1 MRKLYLIRH
10 GQCRDGVHRCIG
22 GADLPL
28 DEVGLCQ
35 AERLR
40 QWARSKPL
48 TAVYTSPLS
57 RCRETARILSDGRL
71 PVHTADG
78 LREMDGGVW
87 EGLLYAD
94 IRVRWPEA
102 YAARGAHLGAVPPPG
117 GESFSAAGARL
128 GSCIRG
134 ILARTEGDIALISHA
149 GAGRGWLA
157 PLLGL
162 DLDDVLS
169 IRQPWGGIS
178 ELTWNRGR
186 FTVDCLGLQPDPV
199 PPPFLLEA
207 LLDRQEA
214 PPAVRT
220 HGEAVARTALALA
233 DPIPEPPVDRPL
245 LEAACRL
252 HDIAKGSPDHARRGA
267 RLLDEAGYPAVAALI
282 AVHHDLPPS
291 AGLEARLLYLADKL
305 VQGSEPTCLE
315 ARFAASR
322 KKCETPSARAAW
334 ERRYRAAR
342 DILDEYQLNWGQT
355 Q

>member
-1 MRKLYLIRH
+1 M
-10 GQCRDGVHRCIG
+10 
-22 GADLPL
+22 
-28 DEVGLCQ
+28 
-35 AERLR
+35 
-40 QWARSKPL
+40 
-48 TAVYTSPLS
+48 
-57 RCRETARILSDGRL
+57 
-71 PVHTADG
+71 
-78 LREMDGGVW
+78 W

-117 GESFSAAGARL
+117 GESFSASGARL
-128 GSCIRG
+128 GGCIRG

-162 DLDDVLS
+162 NPDDVLS

-178 ELTWNRGR
+178 ELTWSRGR

-267 RLLDEAGYPAVAALI
+267 RLL
-282 AVHHDLPPS
+282 
-291 AGLEARLLYLADKL
+291 YLADKL

-315 ARFAASR
+315 ARFAASL

-342 DILDEYQLNWGQT
+342 DILDEYQLNGGQT